1 MLHIVLSRSSIHLAN
16 AFAASGRPL
25 SGRTQAST
33 PATRTVTPRVV
44 PENIIAHAHSLA
56 RKPVSA
62 PSGESFQ
69 GHGHKHKGRIIKAAA
84 KHVNALQ
91 YFQPYAAG
99 SGTSGTDTD
108 GEGAPAD
115 SLFLVPFSSSFC
127 RIVLWQAC
135 CLFKRRRGAAASCY
149 FVAPSV
155 SSKRP
160 RRSSHFCKVP
170 STCFSAHRHALVT
183 RYERSRGFHLGS
195 IRYWTFGSS
204 I

>member
-1 MLHIVLSRSSIHLAN
+1 MHLAN
-16 AFAASGRPL
+16 ALAASGRPL

-44 PENIIAHAHSLA
+44 PESVIAHAHSLA

-99 SGTSGTDTD
+99 SGTSGSDTD
-108 GEGAPAD
+108 GEGTPAS
-115 SLFLVPFSSSFC
+115 SLFLAPLSSSFLQNFPLAGVLPFQTEARSHSVPLLR
-127 RIVLWQAC
+127 RILSQ
-135 CLFKRRRGAAASCY
+135 L
-149 FVAPSV
+149 
-155 SSKRP
+155 
-160 RRSSHFCKVP
+160 
-170 STCFSAHRHALVT
+170 
-183 RYERSRGFHLGS
+183 
-195 IRYWTFGSS
+195 
-204 I
+204 